1 MVRKFALLAAAALSM
16 LLAPAEPSQA
26 EIVAQSEAGFVIKLT
41 AETTAP
47 QDVAWRMLI
56 APAKWW
62 SSDHTWS
69 HDAANLYLDAQAT
82 GCFCEK
88 LPKPADAP
96 AGQRLGSAE
105 HMHVIFADPQRG
117 ILRMSGALGTL
128 QSEALN
134 GTLTFTLVKIESGT
148 RIDLEY
154 IVGGYMRLKGEEIAP
169 AVDAM
174 LGQQLASL
182 AAALNAAVPPS
193 PPAPG

>member
-41 AETTAP
+41 AETAAP

-96 AGQRLGSAE
+96 AGQRLGSSE

-117 ILRMSGALGTL
+117 ILRMSGALGPL
-128 QSEALN
+128 QGEALN
-134 GTLTFTLVKIESGT
+134 GTLTFTLVKTESGT

-154 IVGGYMRLKGEEIAP
+154 VVGGYMRLKGEEIAP